1 MKQESIGWPY
11 IPYFGLESQQKLK
24 EESRYRMR
32 GRIIFNFPGGV
43 FPDTPLRFHKSP
55 EHFYNK
61 LTFCHCKFKFN
72 CCHLQ
77 PEESFLPLLSL
88 KQIKSKTPKQM
99 EEVECQ
105 LDFS

>member
-1 MKQESIGWPY
+1 MSHTLDLRVSGWR
-11 IPYFGLESQQKLK
+11 EQ

-32 GRIIFNFPGGV
+32 GRIIFNLPGGV
-43 FPDTPLRFHKSP
+43 FPEAPLRFHQSP

-61 LTFCHCKFKFN
+61 LTFCCCKFKFN
-72 CCHLQ
+72 CCQLQ

-88 KQIKSKTPKQM
+88 KQIKNKTSKQL
-99 EEVECQ
+99 EEIECQ